1 MSQNAE
7 ETQEGAGFFKRLFTE
22 LLPVEQRSL
31 LGTLGF
37 MAVVLAVAW
46 VAINEP
52 NRMETSSKEFEGR
65 AIQRGATIFQSNCVP
80 CHGARGEGIPG
91 VAPALN
97 APDLF
102 DGTRLAERGWTGTL
116 EDYVKL
122 TVAAGRPAKSA
133 DWPNPMPTWSQ
144 DFGGPLRPDQVSDV
158 TQFVLNWGLAY
169 EEGAA
174 GIPTPIVTETPEEPA
189 FVPVGTDMNVTLPEG
204 DPERGHA
211 LFLGTEPGPDG
222 LPLGCNACHT
232 LDGSVL
238 VGPSLQGVASRVP
251 DGYDSP
257 LTYFHESIVLPGNY
271 KVPGFEEV
279 SMPDNFG
286 QRLDAQSLADL
297 MAFLDTLK

>member
-7 ETQEGAGFFKRLFTE
+7 ETPGGGSGLKRLFTN
-22 LLPVEQRSL
+22 LLPIEQRSL

-37 MAVVLAVAW
+37 LAVVLAVTW
-46 VAINEP
+46 VGINEP
-52 NRMETSSKEFEGR
+52 HRMEVSTNEFEGR
-65 AIQRGATIFQSNCVP
+65 AIQRGATIFQSSCVP

-102 DGTRLAERGWTGTL
+102 DGSRLAERGWTGTL

-174 GIPTPIVTETPEEPA
+174 GIPTPIATPTSEALA
-189 FVPVGTDMNVTLPEG
+189 FEPVGTDMEIAMPEG
-204 DPERGHA
+204 DPERGQA
-211 LFLGTEPGPDG
+211 LFLGTEPAPDG
-222 LPLGCNACHT
+222 LPLGCQACHT
-232 LDGSVL
+232 LDGSAL
-238 VGPSLQGVASRVP
+238 VGPSLQSVVTRVP
-251 DGYDSP
+251 EGYDSD
-257 LTYFHESIVLPGNY
+257 LTYFHESIVMPGNY
-271 KVPGFEEV
+271 TVPGFEGV

-286 QRLDAQSLADL
+286 SRLDAQSLADL
-297 MAFLDTLK
+297 MAFLDTLQ

>member
-7 ETQEGAGFFKRLFTE
+7 ETPGGALKRLFAE

-37 MAVVLAVAW
+37 LAIVLAVAW

-52 NRMETSSKEFEGR
+52 RRMETSTKEFEGR

-102 DGTRLAERGWTGTL
+102 DGSRLAERGWTGTL
-116 EDYVKL
+116 GDYVEL

-144 DFGGPLRPDQVSDV
+144 DFGGPLRPDQVADV

-169 EEGAA
+169 EEGYQGPVASL
-174 GIPTPIVTETPEEPA
+174 PTPTPAEPA
-189 FVPVGTDMNVTLPEG
+189 FAAVGTDMEIEMPEG
-204 DPERGHA
+204 DPARGQA
-211 LFLGTEPGPDG
+211 LFLGTEPAPDG
-222 LPLGCNACHT
+222 LPLGCQACHT
-232 LDGSVL
+232 LDGSAL
-238 VGPSLQGVASRVP
+238 VGPSLQGVMERVP
-251 DGYDSP
+251 PEYESAA
-257 LTYFHESIVLPGNY
+257 TYFHESIVMPGNY
-271 KVPGFEEV
+271 KVPGFEGV
-279 SMPDNFG
+279 NMPDNFG
-286 QRLDAQSLADL
+286 SRLDAQSLADL
-297 MAFLDTLK
+297 MAFLDTLQ